1 MKLFFY
7 YLLNSFKL
15 FDFSLSFNIYFLW
28 LRNNQIKR
36 GLQMSSISLMCD
48 TAAVVAGVVSGVIAL
63 VLGVV
68 VGALV
73 YKFLVN
79 KKIDKSKTNAV
90 KIIEEA
96 YAEAKSIK
104 KESILEA
111 KEEAQKIRDEVNSE
125 AKERRG
131 EIQKQE
137 ERLSVREEYI
147 TKKEQFLDTKSEQL
161 ENEKSSLEDEKLKL
175 DEKIK
180 QQEEIKQ
187 QMLDKLESISGLTRK
202 EAKDI
207 LIENVT
213 EKAKKD
219 AGVLVKKI
227 EDEAKENADKIARDI
242 VTNAI
247 QKCATDLSSETTV
260 TSVALPNDEMK
271 GRIIGREGRNIRAIE
286 SATGVELIVDDTP
299 ETITISS
306 FDPIRREIARLSLE
320 KLIIDGRIHPARI
333 EDLVEKS
340 TKEVEREIKEAGEN
354 ACNDVGIY
362 NLNSELVKVLGRLK
376 YRTSYGQN
384 CLKHSIETSIIAGLI
399 ATELGANVNIAK
411 RGGLL
416 HDIGKALD
424 HEIEGTHVKIGVD
437 LTRKYKESEEV
448 IHCIEAHHGDVP
460 FQSVEAVIVQVAD
473 AISSSR
479 PGARRESF
487 ENYIKRLQQLEEIC
501 NDFKGVEKSYAIQAG
516 REVRIM
522 VKPEEVSDG
531 DAIFLVKDITKRI
544 ENEMQ
549 YPGQIKVVVIR
560 ENRFTDVAK

>member
-1 MKLFFY
+1 M
-7 YLLNSFKL
+7 S
-15 FDFSLSFNIYFLW
+15 SLSIL
-28 LRNNQIKR
+28 
-36 GLQMSSISLMCD
+36 CD
-48 TAAVVAGVVSGVIAL
+48 AAVTAGVVSGIICIIVGA
-63 VLGVV
+63 VLG
-68 VGALV
+68 AII
-73 YKFLVN
+73 YKIVAN

-111 KEEAQKIRDEVNSE
+111 KEEAQKIREDANEE
-125 AKERRG
+125 AKERRS

-137 ERLSVREEYI
+137 ERLDQREEYL
-147 TKKEQFLDTKSEQL
+147 TKKETSLDSKSEQL
-161 ENEKSSLEDEKLKL
+161 ENEKANLENEKQVLNS
-175 DEKIK
+175 KIK
-180 QQEEIKQ
+180 EHEEIKE
-187 QMLDKLESISGLTRK
+187 QMLEKLEKISGLSKK

-207 LIENVT
+207 LIESVT
-213 EKAKKD
+213 EEAKKD
-219 AGVLVKKI
+219 AGVMIKRI
-227 EDEAKENADKIARDI
+227 EDEAKENADKIARNI
-242 VTNAI
+242 VTGAI
-247 QKCATDLSSETTV
+247 QKCATDISSEMTV
-260 TSVALPNDEMK
+260 TTVALPNDEMK
-271 GRIIGREGRNIRAIE
+271 GRIIGREGRNIRSIE
-286 SATGVELIVDDTP
+286 SVTGVELIVDDTP

-320 KLIIDGRIHPARI
+320 KLIVDGRIHPARVEEI
-333 EDLVEKS
+333 VDKATREVEK
-340 TKEVEREIKEAGEN
+340 TIKEAGEN
-354 ACNDVGIY
+354 ACNEVGIF
-362 NLNSELVKVLGRLK
+362 NLNPELVKVMGRLK

-399 ATELGANVNIAK
+399 ATELGADVNIAK
-411 RGGLL
+411 RGGFL

-424 HEIEGTHVKIGVD
+424 HEVEGTHVKIGVD

-460 FQSVEAVIVQVAD
+460 FHSIEAIIVQVAD

-487 ENYIKRLQQLEEIC
+487 ENYIKRLEQLEGIC

-516 REVRIM
+516 REVRII
-522 VKPEEVSDG
+522 VKPEEISDS
-531 DAIFLVKDITKRI
+531 DAIFLAKDITKRI

-560 ENRFTDVAK
+560 ENRFTETAK

>member
-1 MKLFFY
+1 M
-7 YLLNSFKL
+7 S
-15 FDFSLSFNIYFLW
+15 SLSLLCN
-28 LRNNQIKR
+28 
-36 GLQMSSISLMCD
+36 
-48 TAAVVAGVVSGVIAL
+48 TAVVAGVVSGVLAL
-63 VLGVV
+63 VIGIILG
-68 VGALV
+68 AIV
-73 YKFLVN
+73 YKVFIN
-79 KKIDKSKTNAV
+79 KKIDKSKSNAV

-111 KEEAQKIRDEVNSE
+111 KDEAQKIRDDANQE
-125 AKERRG
+125 AKERRN

-137 ERLSVREEYI
+137 ERLDVREEYL
-147 TKKEQFLDTKSEQL
+147 TKKEQSLDSKSEQL
-161 ENEKSSLEDEKLKL
+161 ENEKNLLENEKQKLIEKSKEHEDIKNQMLEKL
-175 DEKIK
+175 EK
-180 QQEEIKQ
+180 
-187 QMLDKLESISGLTRK
+187 ISGLSK
-202 EAKDI
+202 QEAKDI

-213 EKAKKD
+213 EEAKKD
-219 AGVLVKKI
+219 AGFIVKKI
-227 EDEAKENADKIARDI
+227 EDEAKENADKIARNI

-247 QKCATDLSSETTV
+247 QKCATDLSSEITV

-271 GRIIGREGRNIRAIE
+271 GRIIGREGRNIRSIE

-299 ETITISS
+299 ESITISS

-333 EDLVEKS
+333 EELVDKATREVDKS
-340 TKEVEREIKEAGEN
+340 IKEAGEN
-354 ACNDVGIY
+354 ACNDVAIY
-362 NLNSELVKVLGRLK
+362 NLNPEIVKVLGRLK

-384 CLKHSIETSIIAGLI
+384 CLKHSVETSIIAGLI
-399 ATELGANVNIAK
+399 ATELGANVVVAK
-411 RGGLL
+411 RGGFL

-437 LTRKYKESEEV
+437 LARKYKESEEV

-460 FQSVEAVIVQVAD
+460 FNSVEAVIVQVAD

-479 PGARRESF
+479 PGARRETL
-487 ENYIKRLQQLEEIC
+487 EAYIKRLQQLEEIC
-501 NDFKGVEKSYAIQAG
+501 NNFKGVEKSYAIQAG

-522 VKPEEVSDG
+522 VKPEEID
-531 DAIFLVKDITKRI
+531 DNNAIFLAKDISKKI

-560 ENRFTDVAK
+560 ESRFTETAK